1 MTPVISTKDLNVGY
15 DSKVI
20 IRDVEVNALRGQT
33 ICLIGPNGAG
43 KSTILRT
50 LSGMLAPVEG
60 TVYIGEKNMREVEPV
75 SKAKQM
81 AVVLTEKLNVNMATA
96 YDIVAMGRMPY
107 TGFFGRL
114 SVDDH
119 RIVREC
125 IETVGADSLSARDFR
140 SLSDGE
146 KQKIMIARALAQEP
160 SLIILDEPTS
170 HLDIRH
176 KVEVMSILNRLS
188 GESGVTVIMAL
199 HDIDIAVKSCQIV
212 LMIKDGV
219 VVNQGKPED
228 IISQD
233 TIGELYNI
241 DGASYDSVL
250 GSLEICNEKSPEV
263 YIAAG
268 AGTGAPIFRMIS
280 RMGYGIATGIL
291 HENDM
296 DWSVS
301 KAMKL
306 TVISEDSFSQ
316 IGEKNIALARGYLE
330 DAAFIIDTGF
340 PVGEFNRENLDLLR
354 IAAYFGQTIFSMRD
368 GDEIVRLYGVDTSV
382 VPVIS
387 ATDLC
392 NKIGLLT
399 PAKAKV

>member
-340 PVGEFNRENLDLLR
+340 PVGEFNRENLELLR

>member
-125 IETVGADSLSARDFR
+125 IETVGADSLSTRDFR